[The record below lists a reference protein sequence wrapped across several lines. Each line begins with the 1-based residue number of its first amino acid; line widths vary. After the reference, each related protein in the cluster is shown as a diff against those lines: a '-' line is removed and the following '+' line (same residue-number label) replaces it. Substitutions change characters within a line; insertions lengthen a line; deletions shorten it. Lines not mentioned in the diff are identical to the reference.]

1 MKSTCALFL
10 YNVAETDLLSICCFN
25 RTAAIG
31 VCQSLA
37 ECLNKNGPAII
48 APDHLDVV
56 CTYTIMILEKK
67 SPPQLD
73 SEIPEEENEEAS
85 EYESVLVS
93 AASDLVGAMANV
105 LGADFTAPLKQFMP
119 QIMRYY
125 TPGRSVSDRAMAV
138 GSLGEII
145 TGMKSAIT
153 PFTQEVLSL
162 LSRALSDEEASVRSN
177 AVFASGVLIEHTQ
190 SDLSQHFSALLSAIQ
205 PFFEKGQN
213 EADEILTARDN
224 ACGCLSRMIIKK
236 PDAVPL
242 EQALPIL
249 FSSLPLQQDM
259 AEWSPV
265 LHCMMTLIQSNNPV
279 ATQNIDTI
287 LQLFA
292 HVLSGDEDNLSG
304 LLRGQLCGF
313 VSQLNTQIPD
323 KVQSAGLQQF
333 LV

>member
-1 MKSTCALFL
+1 
-10 YNVAETDLLSICCFN
+10 
-25 RTAAIG
+25 
-31 VCQSLA
+31 
-37 ECLNKNGPAII
+37 
-48 APDHLDVV
+48 
-56 CTYTIMILEKK
+56 MILEKK

-93 AASDLVGAMANV
+93 AASDLVGAMATV
-105 LGADFTAPLKQFMP
+105 LGQDFTEPLKQFMP
-119 QIMRYY
+119 QIMKYY
-125 TPGRSVSDRAMAV
+125 SPGRSVSDRATAI

-145 TGMKSAIT
+145 VGMKSAIS
-153 PFTQEVLSL
+153 PFTQDVLSM

-177 AVFASGVLIEHTQ
+177 AVFASGVLIEH
-190 SDLSQHFSALLSAIQ
+190 SEVDLSSHFPALLSAIQ

-213 EADEILTARDN
+213 DSEEVQTARDN

-236 PDAVPL
+236 PDAIPL
-242 EQALPIL
+242 DQALPIL
-249 FSSLPLQQDM
+249 FSALPLQKDM

-265 LHCMMTLIQSNNPV
+265 LHCMMSLIQSNNAV

-292 HVLSGDEDNLSG
+292 HVLASDEDNLGG
-304 LLRGQLCGF
+304 LLRGQVCGF
-313 VSQLNTQIPD
+313 ISQLNSQIPD
-323 KVQSAGLQQF
+323 KVQAAGLQQY